1 MPGCRPG
8 WRKNNARPSTV
19 LSKRHRFTRTLR
31 HFEGRGGSKD
41 FNEVLMKEKGLIQEQ
56 NRGPKKGGNLKTKV
70 SNCMF
75 PLFFS

>member
-1 MPGCRPG
+1 MQTRLEKKATQDLQQFFP
-8 WRKNNARPSTV
+8 NATD
-19 LSKRHRFTRTLR
+19 LR
-31 HFEGRGGSKD
+31 EHYGIFEGRGGSKD

-56 NRGPKKGGNLKTKV
+56 NRGPKKEGGNLKTKV